1 MPAVIGWC
9 LLPLNAH
16 RLYMCIFLSFIA
28 IYLVLF
34 PSRSSSFILSLLLL
48 LTLFSS
54 LFTLHSAHRVYC
66 VRVRCILWCAFE
78 IKRISPRFAHL
89 LISLYLFLS
98 EFYLLISRF
107 MRVSECISV
116 CVCVCFWERRSAS
129 ALICFSKYF
138 ELFNINEA
146 VKRYLFYE
154 KTSTRSD
161 QTTARRQ
168 TRLRIEKKY
177 RDFLLLL
184 LRRKHESLSLEHCCC
199 YSLLWLKVCNF
210 DFISIRPLN
219 ISDLFSHAN

>member
-1 MPAVIGWC
+1 MLIAVYIC
-9 LLPLNAH
+9 VYFCHSLLFIWF
-16 RLYMCIFLSFIA
+16 YFL
-28 IYLVLF
+28 LV
-34 PSRSSSFILSLLLL
+34 LLLL
-48 LTLFSS
+48 FSLSFSFS
-54 LFTLHSAHRVYC
+54 LFFRLCLHCTVRTAFFVCVFVVFLYFMMCFWNKTDLTKICSPSHFSLSLSLWILFVDLPFYACEWVY
-66 VRVRCILWCAFE
+66 IG
-78 IKRISPRFAHL
+78 
-89 LISLYLFLS
+89 
-98 EFYLLISRF
+98 
-107 MRVSECISV
+107 
-116 CVCVCFWERRSAS
+116 VCVCFWERRSAS